1 MRFAPEILGGILPP
15 GRRLRE
21 EHLAERFGASRHTV
35 RSALAALTA
44 DRLLAAD
51 RLLPATPY
59 QGARVTVFDDEQLLA
74 LQGPRRALECEAV
87 RMICKRNGGV
97 VWSDDDLIPIMA
109 TVDELIRAEATMPQ
123 DWIGVECAHAAVHLS
138 IVERAGSARIPE
150 AHRAIGDELSLL
162 LLHTRPLYS
171 MNELSE
177 QPLALIEDVQR
188 RGEAAIREHLA
199 DSTARLLAQRAAD
212 HEVRPRR

>member
-44 DRLLAAD
+44 DRLLTAA
-51 RLLPATPY
+51 PY

-74 LQGPRRALECEAV
+74 LQDPRRALECEAV

-109 TVDELIRAEATMPQ
+109 TVDELTRAEATMPQ

-150 AHRAIGDELSLL
+150 AHRAIGDELSLPL
-162 LLHTRPLYS
+162 LYTRPLYS